1 MATASLPPII
11 SHDELGDYPDA
22 VLCDCRA
29 YLDEREGID
38 AYRAGHI
45 PGAIFMDLETV
56 LSSKPVP
63 GSGGGRHPL
72 PSPEVFTNRLSSAGI
87 EHDTKVVAYDDVGGA
102 IAGRLVW
109 MLRTLGQPAAIL
121 DGGLAAYA
129 GELET
134 NTPAPISVP
143 NAARPWP
150 EAAMA
155 TASEVEA
162 HISNG
167 GLVIDC
173 RGPDRYAGLVE
184 PIDPVAG
191 HIPGAVNLPFAEN
204 LADGRFRSTAELE
217 ARFSEAGVDE
227 DTIYY
232 CGSGVTACHNL
243 LAAEAAGLGKGKLYV
258 GSWSGWT
265 DRPDPLVATS
275 N

>member
-1 MATASLPPII
+1 
-11 SHDELGDYPDA
+11 
-22 VLCDCRA
+22 
-29 YLDEREGID
+29 
-38 AYRAGHI
+38 
-45 PGAIFMDLETV
+45 
-56 LSSKPVP
+56 
-63 GSGGGRHPL
+63 
-72 PSPEVFTNRLSSAGI
+72 
-87 EHDTKVVAYDDVGGA
+87 
-102 IAGRLVW
+102 
-109 MLRTLGQPAAIL
+109 
-121 DGGLAAYA
+121 
-129 GELET
+129 
-134 NTPAPISVP
+134 
-143 NAARPWP
+143 
-150 EAAMA
+150 MA

-217 ARFSEAGVDE
+217 ARFSEAGIDE